1 MIPYIKH
8 VYHIILSYP
17 IHLSLAENQPVAPYW
32 NQNPVSSPPMVDKA
46 PCDLAQAYL
55 SASTLNLPLDLFCS
69 NSTKSLYF
77 LKHGQAPSHVQRS
90 QPLFLPLETRCCSV
104 SDWFSVALHVPP
116 TTAPCMDIRCCQDMT
131 GEWRRVNLTFFE
143 HNGVTWPP
151 FKRTPRKN
159 FGFVPLPNV
168 PHFVFFFPLAFS
180 SHQVQSPGD
189 ETRRYPQSP
198 PTQRCSQVVVPCSL
212 SPRP

>member
-1 MIPYIKH
+1 
-8 VYHIILSYP
+8 
-17 IHLSLAENQPVAPYW
+17 
-32 NQNPVSSPPMVDKA
+32 MVDKA

-55 SASTLNLPLDLFCS
+55 SASTSNLPLDLFCS
-69 NSTKSLYF
+69 NSTKSLCF

-90 QPLFLPLETRCCSV
+90 QPLFLPLETHCCSV
-104 SDWFSVALHVPP
+104 SDWFCHPPCPSYNSTLHGHQVLSGHDGWMKESKP
-116 TTAPCMDIRCCQDMT
+116 DI
-131 GEWRRVNLTFFE
+131 LE
-143 HNGVTWPP
+143 HNGVTWPHC
-151 FKRTPRKN
+151 KRTPRKS

-189 ETRRYPQSP
+189 ETRTYAHRYPQSP
-198 PTQRCSQVVVPCSL
+198 PAQRCSQVVVPCSL